1 MKGRMETNN
10 GKVNID
16 LDVLAKY
23 AGLAAIECFGIVGM
37 ASVSVRDGITKLL
50 KREKLSKG
58 IKVRVVDNE
67 IYLDFHLIV
76 AYGVSI
82 ETVADI
88 LKENVTYKMSDLT
101 GMKIAGI
108 NIFVDGVRVID

>member
-1 MKGRMETNN
+1 MKGKMATQN

-16 LDVLAKY
+16 LEVIAKY
-23 AGLAAIECFGIVGM
+23 AGLTAIECFGIVGM
-37 ASVSVRDGITKLL
+37 ASVSMRDGITKLL
-50 KREKLSKG
+50 KNDKLSKG
-58 IKVRVVDNE
+58 IKVRVINNE

-88 LKENVTYKMSDLT
+88 LTENVMYKLSSLT
-101 GMKIAGI
+101 GLNVAEI
-108 NIFVDGVRVID
+108 NIYIDGVRVID